1 MSKTIDKVQKGK
13 WLVYISEENGIA
25 KVRTQNGKIGYVKN
39 NLLDNFVTEREDFN
53 VKDEEN
59 KSDETLEYDI
69 TKKDITTFEKRKK
82 IINLILQ
89 ETIKNDKMYVTVIYK
104 GNNNDEYER
113 FKIESV
119 PVLRE
124 CGIKVN
130 I

>member
-1 MSKTIDKVQKGK
+1 M
-13 WLVYISEENGIA
+13 
-25 KVRTQNGKIGYVKN
+25 
-39 NLLDNFVTEREDFN
+39 LDNFVTEREDFN

>member
-25 KVRTQNGKIGYVKN
+25 KVRTQNGKIGYVKK

-69 TKKDITTFEKRKK
+69 TKKDITTFEKRKE